1 MVHCE
6 FSHALRGSQ
15 YSVESD
21 PDQTLMYAP
30 DRQAKVGGSSANLNR
45 KVSAAGHQM
54 RPSNEG
60 EVRERN
66 REDDEGRRRLGLK
79 RCNPAWGRGNGP
91 MDSDSDS
98 EDNVTVQS
106 HKASHKVANDL
117 FTI

>member
-1 MVHCE
+1 
-6 FSHALRGSQ
+6 
-15 YSVESD
+15 
-21 PDQTLMYAP
+21 MYAP
-30 DRQAKVGGSSANLNR
+30 DRRAKVGGSSANLNR

-54 RPSNEG
+54 RPSNDG

-91 MDSDSDS
+91 KDSDSDS

-106 HKASHKVANDL
+106 HKARVASMPECCTVL
-117 FTI
+117 ATSGKASVML